1 MEQYL
6 QKQYDNF
13 CNQYGEDRIL
23 WVAAD
28 PDYSSVIPDSLITM
42 PATACYL
49 PTEEELYNISFYQNT
64 IDIRNLIDSALNM
77 KSALFNSILS
87 PYKIINPKYQDI
99 INDEFFTYLKIII
112 LDNDD
117 IIINKVKNIIKNLIE
132 NSINKV
138 SKEQEILTILTKTEL
153 KVLKYIIK
161 DFNQQSEG
169 DIKVSQATEQ
179 YNISTSVFRTLF
191 YKLKEYQI
199 AEIDSRGVKGTH
211 IVFKNITILKNLL
224 NKEV

>member
-6 QKQYDNF
+6 QKQYENF
-13 CNQYGEDRIL
+13 CKQYGEDRIL

-28 PDYSSVIPDSLITM
+28 PGYSSIIPNSLITM

-49 PTEEELYNISFYQNT
+49 PIEEELYNIEFHQNT

-77 KSALFNSILS
+77 KSTLFNSILS
-87 PYKIINPKYQDI
+87 PYKIINPKYKDI
-99 INDEFFTYLKIII
+99 INEEFFTYLKIII
-112 LDNDD
+112 IDNDK
-117 IIINKVKNIIKNLIE
+117 IIINKVKNIIKDFIKN
-132 NSINKV
+132 NINII
-138 SKEQEILTILTKTEL
+138 SQEQELLNILTKTEL

-161 DFNQQSEG
+161 DFNQQAEG
-169 DIKVSQATEQ
+169 NIKVSQATEQ

-211 IVFKNITILKNLL
+211 IVFKNITFLKNLL

>member
-1 MEQYL
+1 M
-6 QKQYDNF
+6 
-13 CNQYGEDRIL
+13 
-23 WVAAD
+23 
-28 PDYSSVIPDSLITM
+28 ITI

-49 PTEEELYNISFYQNT
+49 PIEEELYNIKFHKNI
-64 IDIRNLIDSALNM
+64 IDIRNLVDSALNI

-87 PYKIINPKYQDI
+87 PYKIINPKYKNI

-112 LDNDD
+112 IDNDE
-117 IIINKVKNIIKNLIE
+117 IIVNKVKNIIKDFI
-132 NSINKV
+132 INNINQK
-138 SKEQEILTILTKTEL
+138 SKEQEILKILTKTEL

-169 DIKVSQATEQ
+169 DIKVNQATEQ

-211 IVFKNITILKNLL
+211 ITFKNITTLIELLK
-224 NKEV
+224 EY

>member
-6 QKQYDNF
+6 QKQYKNF

-23 WVAAD
+23 WVAVAPGYED
-28 PDYSSVIPDSLITM
+28 IIPDSLITI

-49 PTEEELYNISFYQNT
+49 PIEEELYNIKFHKNI
-64 IDIRNLIDSALNM
+64 IDIRNLVDSALNI

-87 PYKIINPKYQDI
+87 PYKIINPKYKNI

-112 LDNDD
+112 IDNDE
-117 IIINKVKNIIKNLIE
+117 IIVNKVKNIIKDFI
-132 NSINKV
+132 INNINQK
-138 SKEQEILTILTKTEL
+138 SKEQEILKILTKTEL

-169 DIKVSQATEQ
+169 DIKVNQATEQ

-211 IVFKNITILKNLL
+211 ITFKNITTLIELLK
-224 NKEV
+224 EY